1 MDEELMPEGLIGRV
15 LAEAVEK
22 QRTIIGEGMN
32 EKLLPPA
39 PFRPVAL
46 DEKLVAEIM
55 GRVLAEVRL
64 HQSRSEDGSPVWL
77 EAHQLADTP
86 AVAILAVRAALM
98 ALAERGD
105 VVSRTVG
112 EDRRTV
118 YTLSPSF
125 DDMEAKT

>member
-1 MDEELMPEGLIGRV
+1 
-15 LAEAVEK
+15 
-22 QRTIIGEGMN
+22 MN